1 MCSPMRSAHL
11 EPGMPRSDASP
22 RELKRRRVYRT
33 RFIEVD
39 GDLFIITDR
48 DRDGLEAVRLGP
60 EEEALVR
67 RMRDDNEIEMESAV
81 LARKR

>member
-1 MCSPMRSAHL
+1 
-11 EPGMPRSDASP
+11 MPQSDATTP

-39 GDLFIITDR
+39 GDLYIITDR